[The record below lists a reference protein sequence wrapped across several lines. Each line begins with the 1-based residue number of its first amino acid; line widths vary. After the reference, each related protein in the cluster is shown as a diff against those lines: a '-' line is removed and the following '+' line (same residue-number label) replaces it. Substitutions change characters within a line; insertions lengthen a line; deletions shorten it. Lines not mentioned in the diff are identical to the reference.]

1 MTDETATWD
10 EAHLKA
16 LLQLSH
22 SPLHLIQAPPWS
34 NWIQQ
39 QGGLKAIYRYFLNLE
54 ELAEDQRHLLRV
66 ILEHPRQTADFYAAG
81 CHISRKTYFR
91 LLRKL
96 LPVLEHSLNGRP
108 PLSLP
113 HAPASNL
120 PAQVTSFI
128 GRGKEIA
135 ETKRLLSEAHLVTLT
150 GPGGTGKTRLL
161 LHVAA
166 DLLEVFSDG
175 VWFVELAPLS
185 DPGLVPQTVAT
196 ALGVREIVGRPITE
210 TLTDYLRAKKDL
222 LLLLDNCE
230 HLVEACAQLM
240 HSLLYTC
247 PYLRL
252 LASSREV
259 LGIAGEI
266 PFPVPSLSLPDPKKP
281 LAVEN
286 LIQYEAI
293 QLFIERA
300 EAVLPGITL
309 TSQNAPAVA
318 HVCYQ
323 LDGIPLAL
331 ELAAARVKM
340 LKVEQIAA
348 RLDDR
353 FRLLTGG
360 SRAALP
366 RQQTLRALIDWSYDL
381 LSASECALLRRLSV
395 FAGGWTLEAAEKVAG
410 DWGLGTIE
418 HSPVPNPQPLA
429 PEEVLDLLT
438 QLVNKSLVVVER
450 ELDQEGRY
458 RLLETIRQY
467 AREKLFESHEQEMA
481 RDQHLAFFQQLAEE
495 AEPKLQGS
503 EELAWMKRLE
513 TEHDN
518 LRAALN
524 WALEN
529 ETTRTEAGLRLAGA
543 LYWFWHLGFH
553 FSEGLEW
560 LTRLLATRNSQT
572 APAAVRA
579 KALTGTGWLMAV
591 HLARGETPINAAE
604 ALALLQESLALFRQL
619 DNKRGVAF
627 TLRVLSAVYFY
638 SRPPEIGR
646 CRAALEEGLALFR
659 ELGDKFGLS
668 EMALMLGYL
677 AQAQA
682 DLAQAEVFFEEAL
695 RLRKELGNLDGIAWT
710 LSRLGGVVMARGN
723 YKRAKALFQE
733 SLSVWRELGWKQWIT
748 DSTAPLAELLLL
760 EGDYRQA
767 AALAEENLSG
777 YQERGQKR
785 NKAWSFLVL
794 ANASLGLGDYERA
807 GRLLK
812 ESLSVCRD
820 SGHQRGVA
828 EALQTMAGVAVAL
841 GQSSR
846 AARLFG
852 AAETIFEANHVQL
865 LAYQQVQRER
875 DVAALRLVLDEAA
888 CANAWAEGRAMTLEQ
903 AVTYA
908 LEDAGG

>member
-1 MTDETATWD
+1 MTDENAIWD

-22 SPLHLIQAPPWS
+22 SPLHLIQAPPWDD
-34 NWIQQ
+34 WIHQH
-39 QGGLKAIYRYFLNLE
+39 GGLKTVYSYLLDLE
-54 ELAEDQRHLLRV
+54 ALTNDQRYLLRV
-66 ILEHPRQTADFYAAG
+66 ILEHPQQTADFYAA
-81 CHISRKTYFR
+81 HSHVSRKTYFR
-91 LLRKL
+91 SLSKL
-96 LPVLEHSLNGRP
+96 LPVLERSLTNWLPLP
-108 PLSLP
+108 PR
-113 HAPASNL
+113 APASNL
-120 PAQVTSFI
+120 PVQLTSFV

-166 DLLEVFSDG
+166 DLLEAFSDG

-185 DPGLVPQTVAT
+185 DPGLVPQTVAM

-210 TLTDYLRAKKDL
+210 TLMDYLRAKKDL

-230 HLVEACAQLM
+230 HLVEACARLM
-240 HSLLYTC
+240 DSLLHTC
-247 PYLRL
+247 PCLRL

-266 PFPVPSLSLPDPKKP
+266 PFPVPSLSLPDPKKTVS
-281 LAVEN
+281 LEN
-286 LIQYEAI
+286 LAQYEAV

-300 EAVLPGITL
+300 ETVLPGFTL

-318 HVCYQ
+318 QVCHQ

-340 LKVEQIAA
+340 LTVEQIAA

-395 FAGGWTLEAAEKVAG
+395 FAGGWTLAAAEQVASG
-410 DWGLGTIE
+410 EWPDHL
-418 HSPVPNPQPLA
+418 PLA
-429 PEEVLDLLT
+429 TSDILDLLT

-450 ELDQEGRY
+450 EPNQEVRY

-467 AREKLFESHEQEMA
+467 AREKLFESHEQETA
-481 RDQHLAFFQQLAEE
+481 RDQHLAFFLKLAEE
-495 AEPKLQGS
+495 AEPNLQGS
-503 EELAWMKRLE
+503 EELVWMKRLE

-518 LRAALN
+518 LRAALD

-553 FSEGLEW
+553 FSEGIEW
-560 LTRLLATRNSQT
+560 LTRLLATGNSQT
-572 APAAVRA
+572 VPAAVRA
-579 KALTGTGWLMAV
+579 KALTGMGWLMAV
-591 HLARGETPINAAE
+591 HLARGETLINAAD
-604 ALALLQESLALFRQL
+604 ALSLLQESLALFRQL

-646 CRAALEEGLALFR
+646 CRAALDEGLALFR

-682 DLAQAEVFFEEAL
+682 DLEQAEVFFEEAL

-710 LSRLGGVVMARGN
+710 LSRLGRVVMARGN

-733 SLSVWRELGWKQWIT
+733 SLSLWRELGWKQWIT

-777 YQERGQKR
+777 YQAPGQKR

-794 ANASLGLGDYERA
+794 GNAALGLGDYERA
-807 GRLLK
+807 GTLLK

-828 EALQTMAGVAVAL
+828 EALQTMAGVAVAQ
-841 GQSSR
+841 GQASR

-852 AAETIFEANHVQL
+852 AAETIFEANHAQL

-875 DVAALRLVLDEAA
+875 DVAALRRVLDEAA
-888 CANAWAEGRAMTLEQ
+888 CADAWAEGRAMTPEQ
-903 AVTYA
+903 VVAYA
-908 LEDAGG
+908 LEGEKH